1 MSNLYHN
8 FVGIDIS
15 KKDFVV
21 AVHSDNKVKT
31 YDNNNT
37 GWQNFAQEYGEILS
51 HALVVL
57 ETTGGHEMGLL
68 EYLVTNKIVVH
79 RGDTRKIKNF
89 IRSFGKYAKTDKIDA
104 IAIAR
109 YGYERHASL
118 MLYQLQDA
126 LQSKMQKLMERRK
139 DLMQMLVQEKNRLQ
153 APGNQLFTDSIEKII
168 KIFEQEIEIIDAE
181 INSCISSDEVYAGKK
196 TTIMETPGIGE
207 KTANALLCLLPELGT
222 LDRKQIAS
230 LCGVAPHP
238 KQSGT
243 KVWYSRTVGGRRN
256 LRPILFLAAL
266 GAARSDSTVGKFY
279 KKLIEN
285 GKKAMVALVAV
296 MRKILVIAN
305 AKLRD
310 YLSLTNAKKNLDKN
324 LKPEHA

>member
-1 MSNLYHN
+1 MSKLYHN

-21 AVHSDNKVKT
+21 ATYGNNKVKT
-31 YDNNNT
+31 YDNNDT
-37 GWQNFAQEYGEILS
+37 GWQNFAQEYSEILTQ
-51 HALVVL
+51 AFVVL

-68 EYLVTNKIVVH
+68 EYLVTNQIVVH

-104 IAIAR
+104 IAIAQ
-109 YGYERHASL
+109 YGFERHSSL
-118 MLYQLQDA
+118 REYQMQEA
-126 LQSKMQKLMERRK
+126 LQSKLQKLMERRN

-153 APGNQLFTDSIEKII
+153 APANKRFNESITRIIEALEK
-168 KIFEQEIEIIDAE
+168 EITAIDLE
-181 INSCISSDEVYAGKK
+181 INTNINSNQAYADKK
-196 TTIMETPGIGE
+196 VEIMKTPGIGE
-207 KTANALLCLLPELGT
+207 KTANSLLCLLPELGT
-222 LDRKQIAS
+222 LDRRQIAS
-230 LCGVAPHP
+230 LCGLAPHP

-243 KVWYSRTVGGRRN
+243 KVWYSRTVGGRRK

-266 GAARSDSTVGKFY
+266 GAMRSKSRVGAFY
-279 KKLIEN
+279 NKLIDN

-310 YLSLTNAKKNLDKN
+310 FYATSLAQST
-324 LKPEHA
+324 